1 MCQVLEVS
9 RSAYYAF
16 RQRPKSQRGQEN
28 ERLLEQIQD
37 IYRESRCLYGS
48 PRITAELKDRGI
60 VCNHKRISR
69 LMHVN
74 HIQAKTQK
82 KFRVKTSKHD
92 YPLFPNILK
101 QEFQASEPNRIW
113 TSDIT
118 YIRTDQGWLYLA
130 AILDL
135 FSRMVVGWAMD
146 AHMDHSLVLHAI
158 WQALGRRNLL
168 EGCIFHSDRGSQFAC
183 EEVSSFLKE
192 RRFIQSMCGKGNC
205 YDNAVTETFFGT
217 LKSELIQFNHYRT
230 RTEARQ
236 SIFEYIEIYYNRTRR
251 HSTLGYMSP
260 LHYEKSKISTIS
272 RVHFM
277 G

>member
-9 RSAYYAF
+9 RSAYYAW
-16 RQRPKSQRGQEN
+16 RRRPKSQREHENDRILGQ
-28 ERLLEQIQD
+28 IKD

-48 PRITAELKDRGI
+48 PRITAELRDRGI

-69 LMHVN
+69 LMRVN
-74 HIQAKTQK
+74 HIQAKTKK
-82 KFRVKTSKHD
+82 KFRIKTSKHD
-92 YPLFPNILK
+92 FPVFPNILK

-130 AILDL
+130 VILDL
-135 FSRMVVGWAMD
+135 FSRIVVGWAMD
-146 AHMDHSLVLHAI
+146 AHIDHFLVLHAI
-158 WQALGRRNLL
+158 MQALGRRNLL
-168 EGCIFHSDRGSQFAC
+168 AGCIFHSDRGSQYAC
-183 EEVSSFLKE
+183 KETSTFLKE
-192 RRFIQSMCGKGNC
+192 HQFIQSMSGKGNC

-217 LKSELIQFNHYRT
+217 LKSELIQFNHYQT
-230 RTEARQ
+230 RTEAKQ
-236 SIFEYIEIYYNRTRR
+236 SVFEYLEIYYNRIRR

-260 LHYEKSKISTIS
+260 VDYEKSKIITLSG
-272 RVHFM
+272 VHFR